1 MASHNHDVDFDD
13 VDDASATPAVDMVVD
28 NNGCRGWDPIDIRVL
43 ANSDLPRPSMVRH
56 STSGPD
62 DVVVVV
68 AIAIV
73 VDVDPARSFL
83 LPPSLATMR
92 RHSTLCPG

>member
-13 VDDASATPAVDMVVD
+13 VEDASTPPAVELVVV
-28 NNGCRGWDPIDIRVL
+28 NGCRGWYPIDIHVL

-62 DVVVVV
+62 DDVDV
-68 AIAIV
+68 AIV
-73 VDVDPARSFL
+73 VDVNPARSFL
-83 LPPSLATMR
+83 PPPSLATMR
-92 RHSTLCPG
+92 RHSTLCLG